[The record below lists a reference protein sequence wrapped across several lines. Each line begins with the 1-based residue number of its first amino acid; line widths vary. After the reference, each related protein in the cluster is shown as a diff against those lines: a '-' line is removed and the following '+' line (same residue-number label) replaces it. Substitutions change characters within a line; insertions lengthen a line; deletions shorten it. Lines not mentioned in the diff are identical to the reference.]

1 MGKINLSGYVDSSI
15 VDGPG
20 VRFAIYTQGCMHH
33 CEGCHNP
40 KTWATEDNIVYDI
53 DKLIELVEDQSL
65 GKSVTLTGGDPLFQ
79 IDSTIELASKLK
91 AKGYN
96 IWLYTGYTLEQ
107 IKSNQKLSGIL
118 NHIDVLVDGKFVE
131 ELKDFNLE
139 YRGSSNQ
146 KIIKSEDFKASF

>member
-20 VRFAIYTQGCMHH
+20 VRFAIYTQGCKHH

-40 KTWATEDNIVYDI
+40 KTWATDDNIVYDI

-65 GKSVTLTGGDPLFQ
+65 GKSVTLTGGDPLYQ

-107 IKSNQKLSGIL
+107 IKNNQKLSGIL
-118 NHIDVLVDGKFVE
+118 KYIDVLVDGKFVE
-131 ELKDFNLE
+131 DLKDFNLE

-146 KIIKSEDFKASF
+146 KIIKSENF